1 MNAILYVKKK
11 EKKKLIIHQH
21 VQHFYVG
28 GKGGD
33 YATE

>member
-11 EKKKLIIHQH
+11 KLIIHQL

-28 GKGGD
+28 GGGD